1 MSAKFVLKR
10 NANGKFHFNL
20 QAANGEIIATSQQ
33 YESKTSAEK
42 GIESVRVN
50 ATRAAMDDRTE
61 EAAPKPKPPAAR
73 NPQAQAQA
81 APKPQAPAAQG

>member
-10 NANGKFHFNL
+10 NSNGKFHFNL

-33 YESKTSAEK
+33 YESKISAEK
-42 GIESVRVN
+42 GIESVRIN
-50 ATRAAMDDRTE
+50 APRAAMEDRSE

-73 NPQAQAQA
+73 RPE
-81 APKPQAPAAQG
+81 APAART

>member
-10 NANGKFHFNL
+10 NSNGKFHFNL

-50 ATRAAMDDRTE
+50 APRAAMDDRSE
-61 EAAPKPKPPAAR
+61 EAAPKPKAPPAPR
-73 NPQAQAQA
+73 
-81 APKPQAPAAQG
+81 PQAPAAQA

>member
-20 QAANGEIIATSQQ
+20 QSANGEIIATSQQ
-33 YESKTSAEK
+33 YESRMSAEK
-42 GIESVRVN
+42 GIESVRLN
-50 ATRAAMDDRTE
+50 APRAALDDRSE

-73 NPQAQAQA
+73 
-81 APKPQAPAAQG
+81 KPQAPAAPSSQAPAARA

>member
-10 NANGKFHFNL
+10 NSNGKFHFNL

-42 GIESVRVN
+42 GIESIRVN
-50 ATRAAMDDRTE
+50 APRAAMDDLTE
-61 EAAPKPKPPAAR
+61 AAAKPKPSAAPKPKPPATHASHLS
-73 NPQAQAQA
+73 
-81 APKPQAPAAQG
+81 